1 MIVLQN
7 LLHYRTTKVIESNRN
22 FDNDTD
28 KIQWLMYWV
37 VFASF
42 HLVEFFSD
50 TILGWMPMYW
60 ICKSMFLLAC
70 MSPLNLCSVLYHM
83 IILPMF
89 KRSETIIDNVAA
101 DCRAYALNQC
111 QKSLSL
117 ETTNGRLQLEAISD
131 SLITFNDTKD
141 NKKAMDIH
149 IERLDTNE
157 SSRFEE
163 LEFSSSSSLL
173 YPVSQSTVPMINH
186 DGLESQTMDSSHRSK
201 QLGLLSDSTIV
212 PLPYTSTEEHSSN
225 LVTSNKVLEISAEKT
240 RHHQRQET
248 ILQDM
253 VPRPSPKKKKAP
265 LPPKQKLTIDE
276 EAEIERYLN
285 DNF

>member
-1 MIVLQN
+1 MAKDLAVNIVKSYLDSSLN
-7 LLHYRTTKVIESNRN
+7 RYNESGGINKDTLLAIGFICFAKILLIDIIFGRSGQLICHFIGFAYPAYRTTKVIESNRN
-22 FDNDTD
+22 CDNDTD

-89 KRSETIIDNVAA
+89 KKSETIIDNVAA

-117 ETTNGRLQLEAISD
+117 DTAYGRLQLEAISD

-141 NKKAMDIH
+141 NKTAIDINNK
-149 IERLDTNE
+149 RQDTNE
-157 SSRFEE
+157 PSRFEE
-163 LEFSSSSSLL
+163 LEIPSSSSL
-173 YPVSQSTVPMINH
+173 SN
-186 DGLESQTMDSSHRSK
+186 
-201 QLGLLSDSTIV
+201 LLSKSTGIG
-212 PLPYTSTEEHSSN
+212 PGN
-225 LVTSNKVLEISAEKT
+225 LFIHTDDKS
-240 RHHQRQET
+240 
-248 ILQDM
+248 
-253 VPRPSPKKKKAP
+253 
-265 LPPKQKLTIDE
+265 
-276 EAEIERYLN
+276 
-285 DNF
+285 